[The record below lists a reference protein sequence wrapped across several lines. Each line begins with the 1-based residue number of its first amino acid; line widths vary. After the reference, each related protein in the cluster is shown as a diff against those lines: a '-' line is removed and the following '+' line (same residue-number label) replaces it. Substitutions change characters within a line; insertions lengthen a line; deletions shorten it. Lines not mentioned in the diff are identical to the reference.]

1 MQLPLKLDEEEP
13 WPSHTSSSMQSSQ
26 IKSVKGNVLQ
36 ALVVEVEGSNTTELT
51 HLSHHHRP
59 LLHAPGPF
67 EGSLA
72 EAQAVVRAREIRPSL
87 RPQRKRWLTLVL
99 QDKQLPFIAPVPAH
113 VIREPV
119 R

>member
-1 MQLPLKLDEEEP
+1 
-13 WPSHTSSSMQSSQ
+13 MQSSQ

-51 HLSHHHRP
+51 HLYHHHP
-59 LLHAPGPF
+59 LLLHAPGPF
-67 EGSLA
+67 KRSLA
-72 EAQAVVRAREIRPSL
+72 EAQAVVRARDIRPSL
-87 RPQRKRWLTLVL
+87 RLHRKRWLTLVL

-113 VIREPV
+113 VIKEPV

>member
-1 MQLPLKLDEEEP
+1 
-13 WPSHTSSSMQSSQ
+13 MQSSQ

-51 HLSHHHRP
+51 HLYHHHRL

-67 EGSLA
+67 QRSLA